1 MRSKR
6 HVCTTAERLHDTVAH
21 DNILYSGLH
30 RRYVALSLPQ
40 RLGFMAPADAIIGMA
55 YGDVKAYQL
64 LVGAAEM
71 QAMYGADKR
80 QLELLGK

>member
-1 MRSKR
+1 
-6 HVCTTAERLHDTVAH
+6 
-21 DNILYSGLH
+21 
-30 RRYVALSLPQ
+30 
-40 RLGFMAPADAIIGMA
+40 MAPADAIIGMA